1 MDAIQGAGGTHSAM
15 RSLVS
20 VGASGKTSNPMD
32 DLPGHML
39 GMGAAL
45 SLSREYVSAALQE
58 RGFVGTCEASP
69 GATDELGEDGPSG
82 AGAGQADMDARMAGE
97 VAAQFGQQVAAS
109 SIEAILDIVLRP
121 DPKYVI
127 KLLTRPDTT

>member
-20 VGASGKTSNPMD
+20 VGESSKTGKSAD
-32 DLPGHML
+32 DLPERTP

-45 SLSREYVSAALQE
+45 SLSREYVGIALRE
-58 RGFVGTCEASP
+58 HGFVGTYAASL
-69 GATDELGEDGPSG
+69 GATDELGEDEPSG
-82 AGAGQADMDARMAGE
+82 ARAGQTDMDARMATE

-127 KLLTRPDTT
+127 KLLTQPDPT